1 MYLVSL
7 SLDIYI
13 AGHGFMYL
21 LLPLFVCLMKTK
33 NPDFVSKSGF
43 CLLRVVPPVL
53 LKLNFSQTDFICLVV
68 NILYIKYFQ
77 FD

>member
-1 MYLVSL
+1 ML
-7 SLDIYI
+7 SIL
-13 AGHGFMYL
+13 
-21 LLPLFVCLMKTK
+21 CLCGIKTK
-33 NPDFVSKSGF
+33 NPDFKTKSGF
-43 CLLRVVPPVL
+43 CLLSVVPPVL

>member
-1 MYLVSL
+1 MAVG
-7 SLDIYI
+7 DI
-13 AGHGFMYL
+13 
-21 LLPLFVCLMKTK
+21 LFAK
-33 NPDFVSKSGF
+33 
-43 CLLRVVPPVL
+43 VVPPVL